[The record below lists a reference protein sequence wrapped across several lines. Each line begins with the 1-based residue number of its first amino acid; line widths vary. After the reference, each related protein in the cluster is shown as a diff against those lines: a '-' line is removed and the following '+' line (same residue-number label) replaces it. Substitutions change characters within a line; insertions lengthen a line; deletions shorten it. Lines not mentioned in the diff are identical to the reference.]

1 MFSKQ
6 RKASI
11 FTTVFDPDPE
21 GQADVQSISASELDA
36 RAPEDD
42 GRERYDVESV
52 SSEKDSVADKL
63 DEAKSEAISLSKSR
77 SGSVT

>member
-36 RAPEDD
+36 RAPEED
-42 GRERYDVESV
+42 GERYDVEFV

>member
-11 FTTVFDPDPE
+11 FTTVFDPNPE

-36 RAPEDD
+36 LAPEED

-52 SSEKDSVADKL
+52 SSENDSVADKL